1 MKQKWNDFKES
12 LTDIMEMS
20 KKEFWLTMAV
30 CILGGIVFGIF
41 LSTKKSVTIASNN
54 GNNNGNGSGSGNY
67 VDGSEEA
74 VEEEEIADQE
84 ETEK

>member
-41 LSTKKSVTIASNN
+41 LSPKKSVTIASNN